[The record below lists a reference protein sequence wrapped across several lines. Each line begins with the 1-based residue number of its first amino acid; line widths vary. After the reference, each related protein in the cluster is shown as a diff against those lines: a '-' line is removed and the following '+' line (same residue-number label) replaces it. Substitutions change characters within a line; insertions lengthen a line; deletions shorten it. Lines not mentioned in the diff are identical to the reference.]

1 MKASRARKLHRDH
14 FAFMRAVVQGVDLR
28 ASWER
33 YLRLEGESVDLR
45 RVRGTIAWI
54 RAEFAAAARREARL
68 GTARLVLIDA
78 QQLGEGAAVPTLAEF
93 AAERGLEEFS
103 ESEQTE
109 AYEQEFGAA
118 ARLGSRRARLIAR
131 QLEALR
137 WLESVAADEPR
148 AGDGV
153 HSWLMP
159 SLADRIEAAGMPT
172 LFTLIERVNGIGAR
186 WWTGVQGVGALKAER
201 IVEWLRL
208 HEGSIGLC
216 IGAQALKARTQ
227 LAPAEL
233 ARVVPLATALVPLE
247 KFVVP
252 SELSGREGRFRA
264 AREQC
269 LLEADNDYGAIAAWL
284 NSKGRLGGADDVR
297 AGAKGGE
304 PESATQRSY
313 RKEAERLLLWAILE
327 RGKALSSL
335 TVEDA
340 MAFASFLQA
349 PPEAWCGPRHRQRWS
364 PLWRPLEGPLSA
376 VALRQSLTIVRS
388 LYAFLVAQHYVTGN
402 PFAAVSSPR
411 SPARPL
417 GSNRSL
423 SVEQWEQFEAFVRS
437 DASSERAS
445 RERTARAVRWLYATG
460 LRTAEICA
468 ARCAH
473 LEQFVYTDAEGS
485 EGRGWLLNVIGK
497 GDKYRQVPIPD
508 HLVAELGKA
517 LVGCG
522 NAREPDA
529 PENAEVAILASFE
542 EPGAAALQPWTASG
556 LYKAMKA
563 AFARCA
569 EQLPSQDGAAAER
582 LRRAS
587 THWLRHTHGTHALN
601 GRPGHAPV
609 PIQVIQNN
617 LGHASIGTTSGYLT
631 TEKQERLRAMQGFW
645 AGADG

>member
-1 MKASRARKLHRDH
+1 MRTARSRKLHRGH

-28 ASWER
+28 ASWDR

-45 RVRGTIAWI
+45 RVRSTVAWI
-54 RAEFAAAARREARL
+54 RSEFAAAARREAKP

-78 QQLGEGAAVPTLAEF
+78 QQLGDGKPAPTLAEF
-93 AAERGLEEFS
+93 ATERGLEDFS
-103 ESEQTE
+103 EAEQAQ
-109 AYEQEFGAA
+109 AYEEEYGAA
-118 ARLGSRRARLIAR
+118 ARLGSRRVRLVAH

-137 WLESVAADEPR
+137 WLESVAAEEPS

-153 HSWLMP
+153 HAWLMP

-172 LFTLIERVNGIGAR
+172 LFTLVERINGIGAR
-186 WWTGVQGVGALKAER
+186 WWSGVRGVGELKAER

-208 HEGSIGLC
+208 HEGSTGIRIGTH
-216 IGAQALKARTQ
+216 ALKARTQ

-252 SELSGREGRFRA
+252 SELSGREGRFRGERA
-264 AREQC
+264 QC
-269 LLEADNDYGAIAAWL
+269 LLEADNDYDAIAAWL
-284 NSKGRLGGADDVR
+284 NSKARLGDNE
-297 AGAKGGE
+297 K
-304 PESATQRSY
+304 ESATQRSY

-327 RGKALSSL
+327 RGKPLSSL

-340 MAFASFLQA
+340 TAFANFLQS

-376 VALRQSLTIVRS
+376 VALRQALTIVRS

-402 PFAAVSSPR
+402 PFAAVASPR
-411 SPARPL
+411 TPARPL
-417 GSNRSL
+417 GSSRSL
-423 SVEQWEQFEAFVRS
+423 SVEQWEHFEAFVRG
-437 DASSERAS
+437 DAGTASAS

-473 LEQFVYTDAEGS
+473 LEPLTYTDAEGR
-485 EGRGWLLNVIGK
+485 EGQGWLLNVVGK
-497 GDKYRQVPIPD
+497 GDKYRQVPIPN
-508 HLVAELGKA
+508 HLVAEFGQA
-517 LVGCG
+517 LAAQG
-522 NAREPDA
+522 RPPEPDA
-529 PENAEVAILASFE
+529 PENADVAILASFGM
-542 EPGAAALQPWTASG
+542 PVPQAWTASG

-569 EQLPSQDGAAAER
+569 EQLQAKDAPAAER

-609 PIQVIQNN
+609 PIQIIQNN

-645 AGADG
+645 AGSGNT